1 MGKEGLGCSGDGGRD
16 GGRRGGGKSEDSFS
30 GEYVLM
36 CGLMW

>member
-1 MGKEGLGCSGDGGRD
+1 MVEEGEEEEE
-16 GGRRGGGKSEDSFS
+16 GGGKSEDSFS